1 MNLMEIEIKF
11 FVGNLKVS
19 QTRCSRIERPL
30 FSAPQPTV
38 SIDCIAADVNESSG
52 MQPVWAPSGR
62 SPRAASMSALLINKF
77 GGFAAWLSLC
87 C

>member
-1 MNLMEIEIKF
+1 M
-11 FVGNLKVS
+11 VS
-19 QTRCSRIERPL
+19 FL
-30 FSAPQPTV
+30 V
-38 SIDCIAADVNESSG
+38 AARHHGTSNCGDFRAECARG
-52 MQPVWAPSGR
+52 EKTEFTQWAPSGR